1 MIEFMLNDRR
11 LRLYPDGVIMC
22 RAIMNG
28 VETKTETWRTIKFTE
43 RHDGY
48 FVCNIT
54 IDGILRLFLKH
65 RIIKLAHN
73 PSWDIFDSSKDNC
86 VDHRNCDPRDNS
98 NENLR
103 VVTQQQNNFNRS
115 DVKGYMWDKAAKK
128 WRAHIKLNGKQIF
141 IGRFIKEED
150 ARAAYLK
157 KKEELHIMPN

>member
-1 MIEFMLNDRR
+1 MIEFILKDRR
-11 LRLYPDGVIMC
+11 LRLYPDGVIRC

-65 RIIKLAHN
+65 RLITLAHN
-73 PSWDIFDSSKDNC
+73 PSWDIFDSSPNNYI
-86 VDHRNCDPRDNS
+86 DHINRNPSNNS
-98 NENLR
+98 TENLR
-103 VVTQQQNNFNRS
+103 IVTQQQNNFNRS
-115 DVKGYMWDKAAKK
+115 NTKGYCWNKLTKK
-128 WRAHIKLNGKQIF
+128 WQAQIKVNRKQIHL
-141 IGRFIKEED
+141 GRFKNEED

-157 KKEELHIMPN
+157 AKAELHLIPN